1 MKRTFCSFP
10 VHDFLQVKEQMLSWA
25 NQFSICCFL
34 DDHQYR
40 LPEHSFECIL
50 AANAQSILRAGPHNA
65 FELLQIFIDQHNDW
79 CFGHLGYDL
88 KNGIEALE
96 SGNTDL
102 LKFDD
107 LFFFVPE
114 FILILRDTELLVGMK
129 APGHET
135 IANAVFNAPPI
146 PRGAGLHI
154 EIKSR
159 FSRPDYINT
168 VHKLQQHI
176 LRGDCYEINFCQEF
190 YHENAVIDPLQV
202 YRSLSNESPNPFSCY
217 YKLEDKYLL
226 CASPERYLRKTGNKV
241 ISQPIKGTMHRN
253 GSNAGAD
260 ILNKDALRQSA
271 KERSE
276 NIMIV
281 DLVRN
286 DLAKVCIEG
295 SVKVDELT
303 GIYAFPQVYQM
314 ISTISGE
321 IHNQASLTDLFKATF
336 PMGSMTGA
344 PKKRVMQ
351 LIEQYERTRRGL
363 FSGSVGYISPERNI
377 DFNVVIRSIL
387 YNASNRYLS
396 FQTGSAITYYS
407 NAEAEYEECILKAAA
422 IKKVLNS
429 DIQHFIG

>member
-1 MKRTFCSFP
+1 
-10 VHDFLQVKEQMLSWA
+10 MLDWA

-34 DDHQYR
+34 DDNQYR
-40 LPEHSFECIL
+40 LREHSFECLL
-50 AANAQSILRAGPHNA
+50 AVNAQSVLHTTQGKV
-65 FELLQIFIDQHNDW
+65 FEQLQAFIDKSNDW

-88 KNGIEALE
+88 KNEIETLQSDNADPVE
-96 SGNTDL
+96 
-102 LKFDD
+102 FDD
-107 LFFFVPE
+107 IFFFVPE
-114 FILILRDTELLVGMK
+114 IVLILRNNELLIGVKGQEH
-129 APGHET
+129 ASV
-135 IANAVFNAPPI
+135 ARAVFNRLPATPSTP
-146 PRGAGLHI
+146 LQI

-159 FSRPDYINT
+159 FSRNAYINT
-168 VHKLQQHI
+168 VRELQQHI
-176 LRGDCYEINFCQEF
+176 LQGNCYEINFCQEF
-190 YHENAVIDPLQV
+190 YNDHAVINPLQV
-202 YRSLSNESPNPFSCY
+202 YMALSKESPNPFSCY

-226 CASPERYLRKTGNKV
+226 CASPERYLRKKGNRL
-241 ISQPIKGTMHRN
+241 ISQPIKGTIRRN
-253 GSNAGAD
+253 NKRAEAD
-260 ILNKDALRQSA
+260 AFNRETLQHSS

-295 SVKVDELT
+295 SVKVDELM

-321 IHNQASLTDLFKATF
+321 VAHTVPVTNIVKATF

-344 PKKRVMQ
+344 PKKRVME
-351 LIEQYERTRRGL
+351 LIEQYEQTKRGL
-363 FSGSVGYISPERNI
+363 FSGAVGYISPVQDM

-407 NAEAEYEECILKAAA
+407 RAEDEYEECLLKAEA
-422 IKKVLNS
+422 IKKVLN
-429 DIQHFIG
+429 G